1 MGPKKAPVKKAPVK
15 KGGKAPAKKGGKP
28 TRPPK
33 RPNAPAESSS
43 DDEGDLEL
51 GAIRA
56 FIARLQALERQRTTL
71 EGDEAGGGPS
81 GVPPH
86 AKKSNRA
93 EKKAKLM
100 QGFADR
106 LAALEAAAGTAHE
119 EPAGITTQPAD
130 SGPGDGRDDNDAALP
145 EAGTWSH
152 QGARAGARMV
162 VEPWDVEAFRA
173 IQASIAPRTRVAY
186 DKRVRAFLQFRAQVG
201 LVHVWPVPP
210 EQLMQYLVHL
220 HAQGLAVSTMA
231 GHLAALAFFGKAR
244 GLPDHSGDFR
254 VRRMLEGWARETP
267 VQPDRR
273 RPVTPEALQL
283 ALRQLAGVCASPYE
297 EVLFRAAALVAFFGA
312 FRVGEM
318 FPRSRRGPTSR
329 VLQISDLTM
338 GASRVV
344 LHLRFSKTDQRGKG
358 QSVALHAAGDP
369 GLCPVRALEDY
380 TEARGSAMGCLFI
393 HANGRHVTQF
403 QFWAVMRR
411 AFVAAGVPTQDLA
424 PHSFRIGAASMAARM
439 GYSGPEI
446 RRLGRWRSAAYRRYV
461 R

>member
-130 SGPGDGRDDNDAALP
+130 SGPGDGRDDNGPQSAGPRAA
-145 EAGTWSH
+145 G
-152 QGARAGARMV
+152 QRARV
-162 VEPWDVEAFRA
+162 L
-173 IQASIAPRTRVAY
+173 I
-186 DKRVRAFLQFRAQVG
+186 L
-201 LVHVWPVPP
+201 
-210 EQLMQYLVHL
+210 
-220 HAQGLAVSTMA
+220 
-231 GHLAALAFFGKAR
+231 GHSFIF
-244 GLPDHSGDFR
+244 
-254 VRRMLEGWARETP
+254 WARKWAQSAHPGT
-267 VQPDRR
+267 
-273 RPVTPEALQL
+273 QL
-283 ALRQLAGVCASPYE
+283 GLGRWATVEWLG
-297 EVLFRAAALVAFFGA
+297 
-312 FRVGEM
+312 
-318 FPRSRRGPTSR
+318 RRG
-329 VLQISDLTM
+329 
-338 GASRVV
+338 
-344 LHLRFSKTDQRGKG
+344 
-358 QSVALHAAGDP
+358 
-369 GLCPVRALEDY
+369 
-380 TEARGSAMGCLFI
+380 
-393 HANGRHVTQF
+393 
-403 QFWAVMRR
+403 MRR
-411 AFVAAGVPTQDLA
+411 AQFLPMLHEFLEGNPVPDVLLLHFGGNDLVDQSGISLSRQIAQDLVVA
-424 PHSFRIGAASMAARM
+424 LSWCPGLVVIWSDITQRRVWRGAVKQNKVDRARRGVNAAMARFIASKGGGCIPHNDIAFSLPQLFRGDGVHLSPLGMR
-439 GYSGPEI
+439 YFLDDL
-446 RRLGRWRSAAYRRYV
+446 RLGLATVLLGLWGGGASS
-461 R
+461 

>member
-145 EAGTWSH
+145 EAGTWSR
-152 QGARAGARMV
+152 QGARAGPQSAGPRAAGQRARV
-162 VEPWDVEAFRA
+162 L
-173 IQASIAPRTRVAY
+173 I
-186 DKRVRAFLQFRAQVG
+186 L
-201 LVHVWPVPP
+201 
-210 EQLMQYLVHL
+210 
-220 HAQGLAVSTMA
+220 
-231 GHLAALAFFGKAR
+231 GHSFIF
-244 GLPDHSGDFR
+244 
-254 VRRMLEGWARETP
+254 WARKWAQSADPGT
-267 VQPDRR
+267 
-273 RPVTPEALQL
+273 QL
-283 ALRQLAGVCASPYE
+283 GLGRWATVEWLG
-297 EVLFRAAALVAFFGA
+297 
-312 FRVGEM
+312 
-318 FPRSRRGPTSR
+318 RRG
-329 VLQISDLTM
+329 
-338 GASRVV
+338 
-344 LHLRFSKTDQRGKG
+344 
-358 QSVALHAAGDP
+358 
-369 GLCPVRALEDY
+369 
-380 TEARGSAMGCLFI
+380 
-393 HANGRHVTQF
+393 
-403 QFWAVMRR
+403 MRR
-411 AFVAAGVPTQDLA
+411 AQFLPMLHEFLEGNPVPDVLLLHFGGNDLVDQSGISLSRQIAQDLVVA
-424 PHSFRIGAASMAARM
+424 LSWCPGLVVIWSDITQRRVWRGAVKQNKVDRARRGVNAAMARFIASKGGGCIPHNDIAFSLPQLFRGDGVHLSPLGMR
-439 GYSGPEI
+439 YFLDDL
-446 RRLGRWRSAAYRRYV
+446 RLGLATVLLGLWGGGASS
-461 R
+461 